1 MMTTAS
7 SDSHLAVKSW
17 PKYDR
22 HLHVV
27 SSHKLIGHNYM
38 YMYYRYL
45 NLKKEENQTL
55 IEMNYSFV
63 VLNVIGSGSYI

>member
-7 SDSHLAVKSW
+7 SDSHLEVKSW
-17 PKYDR
+17 PKHDR
-22 HLHVV
+22 HVV

-45 NLKKEENQTL
+45 NKKKEENQTL
-55 IEMNYSFV
+55 IEMYYSFV
-63 VLNVIGSGSYI
+63 VLNVNGSGSYI

>member
-22 HLHVV
+22 HLV

-45 NLKKEENQTL
+45 NKKKEENQTL
-55 IEMNYSFV
+55 IEMYYSFV
-63 VLNVIGSGSYI
+63 VLNVNGSGSYI

>member
-22 HLHVV
+22 HLV
-27 SSHKLIGHNYM
+27 SSHKLIGHNFM

-45 NLKKEENQTL
+45 NLKKRGKPNTHW
-55 IEMNYSFV
+55 N
-63 VLNVIGSGSYI
+63 VL

>member
-22 HLHVV
+22 YLV

-45 NLKKEENQTL
+45 NFKKEENQTL

>member
-7 SDSHLAVKSW
+7 SDSHLEVKSW

-22 HLHVV
+22 HLV
-27 SSHKLIGHNYM
+27 SSHKLIGHNFM

-45 NLKKEENQTL
+45 NLKKKEENQTR
-55 IEMNYSFV
+55 IEMYYSFV
-63 VLNVIGSGSYI
+63 VLNVNGSGSYI

>member
-7 SDSHLAVKSW
+7 SDSHLEVKSW

-22 HLHVV
+22 HLV

-38 YMYYRYL
+38 YMYYWYL
-45 NLKKEENQTL
+45 NLKKENQTL

-63 VLNVIGSGSYI
+63 VLNVNGSGSYI